1 MKTVTVKDL
10 VIGTGAPKII
20 VSLMAKDIA
29 RVKSEALAYREAD
42 FDILEWRVDHF
53 ADLSNVESVMAAAKI
68 LRETMPEKPLLFT
81 FRSAKEGGEQAISTE
96 AYIAL
101 NRAAIDSGLVD
112 MIDLE
117 LFTGDDQVKETVA
130 YAHAHDVKVVMS
142 NHDFHK
148 TPEAEEI
155 IARLRKMQSF
165 DADIPKIALMPQ
177 STSDVLT
184 LLTATLEMQEQYADR
199 PIITMSMA
207 KTGVISRLTG
217 EVFGSAATFGAVKK
231 ASAPGQISVNDL
243 RTVLTILHQA

>member
-112 MIDLE
+112 MI
-117 LFTGDDQVKETVA
+117 
-130 YAHAHDVKVVMS
+130 
-142 NHDFHK
+142 N
-148 TPEAEEI
+148 
-155 IARLRKMQSF
+155 
-165 DADIPKIALMPQ
+165 
-177 STSDVLT
+177 
-184 LLTATLEMQEQYADR
+184 
-199 PIITMSMA
+199 
-207 KTGVISRLTG
+207 
-217 EVFGSAATFGAVKK
+217 
-231 ASAPGQISVNDL
+231 
-243 RTVLTILHQA
+243 